1 MFKSLA
7 ILWFRHNAHIAGDT
21 VALNLNLNAN
31 KQLAVLKARY
41 QLSWVKQSLFKVE
54 CGHSVEYVGI
64 GSNEVMTLLIR
75 IRILLFT
82 LIQIRILL
90 FNLIRI

>member
-21 VALNLNLNAN
+21 VSLNLNLNAN
-31 KQLAVLKARY
+31 KQLAVVKARY

-64 GSNEVMTLLIR
+64 GR
-75 IRILLFT
+75 
-82 LIQIRILL
+82 Q
-90 FNLIRI
+90 